1 MTRRRAEPTPRDE
14 WEAHAGWWQREFTDG
29 ADPEYEEQI
38 LPIIEEWLSGRTR
51 VVDIGTGEG
60 QVARR
65 LRDAGVPFVVG
76 LDPTRAQVD
85 EAGRRGGGPVY
96 LRAEATAIPLA
107 DGSVDGAVACLVLEH
122 LDDLDAAVGEIAR
135 VLSPDGRFVLLMN
148 HPLLQTPGSGWIDDQ
163 ILDPPEQ
170 YWRVG
175 PYLPEAV
182 TVEEFDTDVA
192 VRFVHRPLGRYLN
205 TMTAAGLVLEQFVE
219 PAPPPG
225 FLALAPEYGEAVDIP
240 RLAVIV
246 VRRVP

>member
-1 MTRRRAEPTPRDE
+1 VTPRRPPTQPRDE
-14 WEAHAGWWQREFTDG
+14 WEAHAGWWQRCFTDG

-38 LPIIEEWLSGRTR
+38 LPIIEEWLADRGR

-65 LRDAGVPFVVG
+65 LCDAGVAVVVG
-76 LDPTRAQVD
+76 IDPTRAQVD
-85 EAGRRGGGPVY
+85 EAARRGGGPVY
-96 LRAEATAIPLA
+96 VRGEATAIPLA
-107 DGSVDGAVACLVLEH
+107 DGSMDGAVACLVLEH
-122 LDDLDAAVGEIAR
+122 LDDLDAAIAEVAR
-135 VLSPDGRFVLLMN
+135 VLEPGGRFVLLMN

-205 TMTAAGLVLEQFVE
+205 TMTAAGLILEQFIE

-225 FLALAPEYGEAVDIP
+225 FLELAPEYAEAVDIP

-246 VRRVP
+246 VRRCP